1 MKTPGSAPST
11 IPYYAG
17 QSAAVAGL
25 DMVRRRLFRSRRKP
39 RRRLRISNKRKRRS
53 RVRTRTRRTR
63 RRVYQTNVLESKTT
77 ALKSLAKRPTALK
90 LAYGAYDPV
99 WYRFQNLS
107 QYDTAVGAIPIATRF
122 NTTTNDRWLPVHVY
136 DISCAP
142 NILNTTL
149 TYPIAGVALGTASGG
164 NVISTSL
171 SGIAANGTT
180 SANWN
185 FESASNF
192 STENPL
198 RKGFHCHTSIHFN
211 LYGVRKRV
219 TKFIIE
225 LVQVRD
231 EFADIFTG
239 DNANIQKR
247 KLVDWWSR
255 TLIYSNL
262 NAADPQTAHS
272 VRVLKRYTCSISPT
286 GSDDYGG
293 ELGSTPHMQTLHWFI
308 KHNRNRRF
316 DWQRSAPDAINAQN
330 WDSEVNVTIDTRIQ
344 PRKRLYL
351 VVRALSPETK
361 QVAGIGPQTVA
372 ADPITEPS
380 YDIMMRNKWMYPS

>member
-63 RRVYQTNVLESKTT
+63 RRVYQTNVIESRST
-77 ALKSLAKRPTALK
+77 ALKTLAKRPTALK
-90 LAYGAYDPV
+90 LAYSAFDPV

-107 QYDTAVGAIPIATRF
+107 QYDTATGAIPIATRF
-122 NTTTNDRWLPVHVY
+122 DTTSNYRWLPLHVY

-142 NILNTTL
+142 NILNTVL
-149 TYPIAGVALGTASGG
+149 TYPTAGTALGTSTTQ
-164 NVISTSL
+164 VISTTIN
-171 SGIAANGTT
+171 GVTANGTS
-180 SANWN
+180 SASWN
-185 FESASNF
+185 FESAANF
-192 STENPL
+192 ASESAF

-225 LVQVRD
+225 LVQVKD
-231 EFADIFTG
+231 EFADIVSG
-239 DNANIQKR
+239 DNANVQKR
-247 KLVDWWSR
+247 KLIDWWTR

-272 VRVLKRYTCSISPT
+272 VRVLKRYTCNISPT
-286 GSDDYGG
+286 GTDDYGG
-293 ELGSTPHMQTLHWFI
+293 EAAATPHMQTLHWFI
-308 KHNRNRRF
+308 KHNRTRRF
-316 DWQRSAPDAINAQN
+316 DWLRSAPDAVSGQN
-330 WDSEVNVTIDTRIQ
+330 WDSEVNSTIDTRIQ

-351 VVRALSPETK
+351 VVRALSPETRSA
-361 QVAGIGPQTVA
+361 AGIGPQSVA
-372 ADPITEPS
+372 ADPISEPS
-380 YDIMMRNKWMYPS
+380 YDIMMRNKWMYPT